1 MNCAVDLMNRIKNGV
16 PNMTPKIPART
27 IINAYP
33 PSAEPVPAKAKGEI
47 KNNRIVTI
55 FFDKDME

>member
-16 PNMTPKIPART
+16 PNITPKIPART

-33 PSAEPVPAKAKGEI
+33 PSAEPVPAKDKGEM

-55 FFDKDME
+55 FFDKDI

>member
-1 MNCAVDLMNRIKNGV
+1 MNCAVDLMNRIKKGG
-16 PNMTPKIPART
+16 PNITPKIPART

-33 PSAEPVPAKAKGEI
+33 PSAEPVPAKAKGEM

>member
-1 MNCAVDLMNRIKNGV
+1 MKCTADLMSLIKRGV